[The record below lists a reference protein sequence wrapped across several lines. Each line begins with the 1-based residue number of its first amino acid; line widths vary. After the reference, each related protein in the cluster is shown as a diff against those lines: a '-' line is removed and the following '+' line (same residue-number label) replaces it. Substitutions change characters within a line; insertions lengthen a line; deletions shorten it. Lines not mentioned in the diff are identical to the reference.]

1 MAAYA
6 HDSNF
11 FSRRAIVF
19 LVIVALH
26 VFLAWMLASGL
37 ARKVV
42 EVIAPPIETNL
53 IEEIEQQEEPP
64 PPPPP
69 EFERPPIEIPPPE
82 VTIDIPV
89 DPQTTAISDVTTK
102 PVPKAPP
109 APPAP
114 RNVVKPKGKF
124 PSTDDFYPAA
134 SIRLEEQGSVV
145 VRTCVG
151 PNNKLSETPTVTTSS
166 GSARL
171 DEAAVKLARAARYT
185 AGSVDG
191 APNTDCFSTR
201 VRFELKK

>member
-1 MAAYA
+1 MAAYV
-6 HDSNF
+6 HDTSF

-19 LVIVALH
+19 LAIVGLH
-26 VFLAWMLASGL
+26 IFLAWMLASGL

-53 IEEIEQQEEPP
+53 LEELEQRDEPP

-82 VTIDIPV
+82 VTIDIPMES
-89 DPQTTAISDVTTK
+89 TTAITDVTTK
-102 PVPKAPP
+102 PQPKTAPP
-109 APPAP
+109 PPAA
-114 RNVVKPKGKF
+114 RAVVKASAVKF
-124 PSTDDFYPAA
+124 PSTEDYYPAA

-145 VRTCVG
+145 VKTCVG
-151 PNNKLSETPTVTTSS
+151 PNGKLSEQPTVGTSS

-171 DEAAVKLARAARYT
+171 DEAAVKLARAGRFK
-185 AGSVDG
+185 AGSIDG
-191 APNTDCFSTR
+191 VPTTDCFSTR

>member
-1 MAAYA
+1 MAAYV
-6 HDSNF
+6 HDSSF

-19 LVIVALH
+19 FAIVGLH
-26 VFLAWMLASGL
+26 ILIAWMLASGL

-42 EVIAPPIETNL
+42 EVIAPPIETKL
-53 IEEIEQQEEPP
+53 LEEIEQQDEPP

-89 DPQTTAISDVTTK
+89 ETTTAITDVTTK
-102 PVPKAPP
+102 PVPKAAP

-114 RNVVKPKGKF
+114 RAVVKMKARF
-124 PSTDDFYPAA
+124 PSTDDYYPAA

-145 VRTCVG
+145 VKTCVG
-151 PNNKLSETPTVTTSS
+151 PNGKLSETPTVVTSS
-166 GSARL
+166 NSARL
-171 DEAAVKLARAARYT
+171 DEAAVKLARAGRFT
-185 AGSVDG
+185 AGTIDG
-191 APNTDCFSTR
+191 VATTDCISTR

>member
-1 MAAYA
+1 VDA
-6 HDSNF
+6 
-11 FSRRAIVF
+11 
-19 LVIVALH
+19 
-26 VFLAWMLASGL
+26 G
-37 ARKVV
+37 
-42 EVIAPPIETNL
+42 
-53 IEEIEQQEEPP
+53 
-64 PPPPP
+64 
-69 EFERPPIEIPPPE
+69 ERPRPQSGRSDRTAHRDQTHRGDRAAGGAASAAAPEGERAPIEIPPPE

-171 DEAAVKLARAARYT
+171 DEAAVKLAKAARFT

-191 APNTDCFSTR
+191 TPNTDCFSTR